1 MEVRMV
7 LLMSKMTYN
16 SDNEILFYLF
26 YIFSGNNSNKASVM
40 KLLLKKSGTFYA
52 GIERVQLEH
61 LFYLLMLSLVSL
73 ILKCLSVSS
82 FMQ

>member
-1 MEVRMV
+1 MNRM
-7 LLMSKMTYN
+7 THN
-16 SDNEILFYLF
+16 SDNEILFYLS
-26 YIFSGNNSNKASVM
+26 YTFSGNNSNKASVM

-52 GIERVQLEH
+52 SVERVQLEH